1 MKIFKKKNYG
11 VINISSIDNKYIPIV
26 PDGAWVKCDYCGKI
40 LYKKDLENNYF
51 ICNNCGSNFRLS
63 AYDRLRFTCD
73 EGSFIE
79 FNKNM
84 ESNNP
89 MNFPGYEKKLNKNKK
104 ARTLVTF
111 LCVLISALSQAYV
124 IQVFIQPANL
134 LSSGFTGVAILIE
147 KITSTYFGF
156 SFSTSLGMI
165 VLNVP
170 VAILCYKNI
179 SPRFTLF
186 SLLQVFLASLF
197 LKVCQFQPLFND
209 ILLNITF
216 GGVSYGLMAVLVLRG
231 NASTGGTDFIAL
243 YISNKKGKSIWEYVF
258 VFNTLILMI
267 FGSMFGWIHAGYS
280 ILFQFISTKTIDS
293 FYHRYERVTLQITT
307 KKSKEIV
314 EAYIQYYRH
323 GISCVEA
330 IGGYSKQPMN
340 LLHTVVSSYEVQD
353 IIDLMKDVDPDL
365 IVNVIKTENFY
376 GGFYQQPIE

>member
-1 MKIFKKKNYG
+1 M
-11 VINISSIDNKYIPIV
+11 VT
-26 PDGAWVKCDYCGKI
+26 
-40 LYKKDLENNYF
+40 
-51 ICNNCGSNFRLS
+51 LS
-63 AYDRLRFTCD
+63 L
-73 EGSFIE
+73 
-79 FNKNM
+79 
-84 ESNNP
+84 
-89 MNFPGYEKKLNKNKK
+89 L
-104 ARTLVTF
+104 F
-111 LCVLISALSQAYV
+111 LLLQLSQAYV

-170 VAILCYKNI
+170 VAILCYKNV

-307 KKSKEIV
+307 RKAKEIV
-314 EAYIQYYRH
+314 DTYIQYYRH

-376 GGFYQQPIE
+376 GGFYQQTNRIKTYFLYIKNRKKFLLLLIISLLSFYCFLKDYSLYYKE

>member
-1 MKIFKKKNYG
+1 MI
-11 VINISSIDNKYIPIV
+11 
-26 PDGAWVKCDYCGKI
+26 
-40 LYKKDLENNYF
+40 
-51 ICNNCGSNFRLS
+51 
-63 AYDRLRFTCD
+63 
-73 EGSFIE
+73 
-79 FNKNM
+79 
-84 ESNNP
+84 
-89 MNFPGYEKKLNKNKK
+89 KKLNKNKK

-307 KKSKEIV
+307 RKAKEIV
-314 EAYIQYYRH
+314 DAYIQYYRH

-365 IVNVIKTENFY
+365 IVNVIKTENFF
-376 GGFYQQPIE
+376 GGFYRPPFLSTTNRIKTYFLYIQNRKNIFTTANNKSVIFLLFLKRLFVIL

>member
-1 MKIFKKKNYG
+1 MI
-11 VINISSIDNKYIPIV
+11 
-26 PDGAWVKCDYCGKI
+26 
-40 LYKKDLENNYF
+40 
-51 ICNNCGSNFRLS
+51 
-63 AYDRLRFTCD
+63 
-73 EGSFIE
+73 
-79 FNKNM
+79 
-84 ESNNP
+84 
-89 MNFPGYEKKLNKNKK
+89 KKLNKNKK

-179 SPRFTLF
+179 SPR
-186 SLLQVFLASLF
+186 F